1 MKRVEADSFLK
12 QIKSLYVE
20 KPNKYLS
27 YAIQTTISNLEE
39 ISEKISDE
47 YKKLHT
53 QEFSELEKGRR
64 EIVLEYSEKRADGSP
79 VIEYDYYKIDK
90 NREVEYVEK
99 INSYQEANKELIEK
113 YNKIVDQFDKYLS
126 EDIGEDFLVKISIK
140 NFPDYPDPETFKVLK
155 KLIKENQKEVVGL
168 AD

>member
-64 EIVLEYSEKRADGSP
+64 EIVLEYSEKHVDGSP

-99 INSYQEANKELIEK
+99 INSYQEVNKELIEK